1 MRLTFFFITVLC
13 CNFTF
18 AQKRDTIF
26 TYNESI
32 VCKIKEVADENVKF
46 SYPNEDI
53 LVSIN
58 KNRIRK
64 ITYSSGRQEVFVE
77 SSSYKAVEGWQDWE
91 KVLITNIEAEVD
103 GLYKLG
109 DVSSKAK
116 AGTVLA
122 NLNKI
127 KNKAIRKIKIR
138 AAMLGANVVYLLND
152 HTKGHHYQPWS
163 DDCTETA
170 EVLLTG
176 VAYSNRSLNIDE
188 FKKVVES
195 RNTFRLKEI
204 VQMPFN
210 RKRPTVLSGRM
221 RPVDLSDYKIEGFH
235 VFVEFEKKKYRV
247 IACDSE
253 EVILMRQGKRR
264 TYNYILR

>member
-1 MRLTFFFITVLC
+1 MLFVMVLC
-13 CNFTF
+13 CSSAFPQN
-18 AQKRDTIF
+18 RDTIF
-26 TYNESI
+26 TYNEMI
-32 VCKIKEVADENVKF
+32 ICKIKEVADENVKF
-46 SYPNEDI
+46 SYPDEDI

-58 KNRIRK
+58 KNRIK
-64 ITYSSGRQEVFVE
+64 NISYSSGRKEVFVE
-77 SSSYKAVEGWQDWE
+77 STGYKEIKGWEDWE
-91 KVLITNIEAEVD
+91 KVLTTNIDDEVD

-109 DVSSKAK
+109 DVSSKVK

-138 AAMLGANVVYLLND
+138 AAMIGANVVYLSSD
-152 HTKGHHYQPWS
+152 HTKGHHYEPWS

-176 VAYSNRSLNIDE
+176 VAYSNRTLNIEE
-188 FKKVVES
+188 FEKVVKC
-195 RNTFRLKEI
+195 RNNFRLKKI

-210 RKRPTVLSGRM
+210 RKRPTILSGKM
-221 RPVDLSDYKIEGFH
+221 RPVNLSNYTIEGFH
-235 VFVEFEKKKYRV
+235 VFVDFEKEKYRV
-247 IACDSE
+247 ISCDLNE
-253 EVILMRQGKRR
+253 IIIMRQGKRR